1 MDNYFT
7 ILCWFLPYI
16 NMNQPQVYVCP
27 LLLGPS
33 IPILEIIYLLREFRI
48 FPFPHLSIDSTLLL
62 FVFSLS
68 IVIIQ
73 WEKSPPCLPE
83 SLSSWVLVLR
93 STFGKQHGKKIP
105 ASHFLC
111 CSGLHHMQ
119 LYYTELNYTPS
130 NPFASLVAQRYV
142 CLQCGRPGFNPWVGK
157 IPFIYPGRRKWQPA
171 PVFLPG

>member
-1 MDNYFT
+1 MDNCFT

-73 WEKSPPCLPE
+73 
-83 SLSSWVLVLR
+83 
-93 STFGKQHGKKIP
+93 
-105 ASHFLC
+105 
-111 CSGLHHMQ
+111 
-119 LYYTELNYTPS
+119 
-130 NPFASLVAQRYV
+130 
-142 CLQCGRPGFNPWVGK
+142 
-157 IPFIYPGRRKWQPA
+157 
-171 PVFLPG
+171 